1 MKILLFDIETSPI
14 MANVWSLWS
23 ECKSMKMVDLDWYVL
38 SWSAKWLD
46 GKKITTKALPDYK
59 KTYKKNPVDDSAL
72 LKDIWD
78 LLDQA
83 DFVIGHNAQKF
94 DVKKLNARFMLNG
107 MLPPSPYRMI
117 DTLKEAKAHFAFTSN
132 KLDSLGELLGCGRKV
147 EHEGFELWRKCMNG
161 DLKAWKNMCKY
172 NEQDVILLEKVY
184 LKLRPFMKNH
194 PNVNLDGKVSKCKC
208 PACGSSNLIKRGYAY
223 TNASKFA
230 RLRCKDCGKW
240 SREKITQLNKG
251 QRKNIIANIM

>member
-1 MKILLFDIETSPI
+1 
-14 MANVWSLWS
+14 
-23 ECKSMKMVDLDWYVL
+23 
-38 SWSAKWLD
+38 
-46 GKKITTKALPDYK
+46 
-59 KTYKKNPVDDSAL
+59 
-72 LKDIWD
+72 
-78 LLDQA
+78 
-83 DFVIGHNAQKF
+83 
-94 DVKKLNARFMLNG
+94 
-107 MLPPSPYRMI
+107 MI